1 DHWMNAVYSIADSF
15 AGWVERH
22 VFTPGL
28 ILVTLF
34 FSYIFLP
41 LLANA
46 GDTNTKDYSASICFP
61 QAIVSNINTVHIPFT
76 LTGRLITIEAQVGDV
91 GGNFFFD
98 TGSERLIL
106 NRSYYDPDVSA
117 AIAGMG
123 ASGLVDEVESK
134 RVDSIFIDHL
144 SIEDL
149 LAHVIDLSHIEQKK
163 NIQLRG
169 ILGYNVFR
177 DFEILVDYPARII
190 TLSRLDNSGQPLEN
204 RQVWEQKSDSIHF
217 YLDHHLIVLRAEV
230 AGKKLRFMLDT
241 GAELNLLDRLVGR
254 RVLRQFKILRRVNMS
269 GVGKRE
275 VEVLAG
281 LLSGFKCGAQ
291 EPEEMHTLLTSLDN
305 LNESFRSSIQGV
317 LGYEFLYDKRILIN
331 YKKEKL
337 YFLLPNRP

>member
-1 DHWMNAVYSIADSF
+1 MNAVYSIADSF

-28 ILVTLF
+28 ILFTLF
-34 FSYIFLP
+34 FTYTFLP

-46 GDTNTKDYSASICFP
+46 GVTNTKDYSASISFP

-123 ASGLVDEVESK
+123 TSGLVDEVESK

-163 NIQLRG
+163 N
-169 ILGYNVFR
+169 
-177 DFEILVDYPARII
+177 
-190 TLSRLDNSGQPLEN
+190 
-204 RQVWEQKSDSIHF
+204 
-217 YLDHHLIVLRAEV
+217 
-230 AGKKLRFMLDT
+230 
-241 GAELNLLDRLVGR
+241 
-254 RVLRQFKILRRVNMS
+254 
-269 GVGKRE
+269 
-275 VEVLAG
+275 
-281 LLSGFKCGAQ
+281 
-291 EPEEMHTLLTSLDN
+291 
-305 LNESFRSSIQGV
+305 
-317 LGYEFLYDKRILIN
+317 
-331 YKKEKL
+331 
-337 YFLLPNRP
+337 